1 MQFAISYL
9 YIAPASSPL
18 QRKATQEG
26 HYPAVPD
33 ICVVTGGTGFVG
45 NRLVEML
52 IERGAKKVIS
62 FDVVPPPEDAWKHP
76 NIEWRVGDITDK
88 DAVDKLLSI
97 PNIGCVWHK

>member
-1 MQFAISYL
+1 M
-9 YIAPASSPL
+9 
-18 QRKATQEG
+18 
-26 HYPAVPD
+26 
-33 ICVVTGGTGFVG
+33 TGGTGFVG

-62 FDVVPPPEDAWKHP
+62 FDVVSPPEDAWKHP